1 MIYASPANAVIGICK
16 TPTIAEE
23 AALDLQQRGFDMT
36 QVSIVGRDDHA
47 EEQVVGNY
55 FTGASVSY
63 RGMVGAFPAGLRV
76 WWRAGTGFFVVPG
89 LGPTIVAG
97 PLVVWIV
104 SALEG
109 VFVCEDLSAIGAAL
123 YNFGIPKDS
132 ILRMEAA
139 LKADK
144 FLVIM
149 HGTASEVG
157 DARKILVAAGVAE
170 VLEYLAGTDEYDN
183 AA

>member
-16 TPTIAEE
+16 TPAIAEE
-23 AALDLQQRGFDMT
+23 AALDLQRRGFDMT

-47 EEQVVGNY
+47 EEHVVGNY
-55 FTGASVSY
+55 TTGSSVSY
-63 RGMVGAFPAGLRV
+63 RGKTSAFPSGLRV

-89 LGPTIVAG
+89 LGPTLVAG

-109 VFVCEDLSAIGAAL
+109 VFVFEDLSVIGAAF
-123 YNFGIPKDS
+123 YHFGIPKHS
-132 ILRMEAA
+132 VLRMEAA

-144 FLVIM
+144 FLVVM

-157 DARKILVAAGVAE
+157 DARKLLITAGVAE
-170 VLEYLAGTDEYDN
+170 VLEYLAGTHEYDN